1 MTKQEMIDKLTEIDG
16 YANEDV
22 RLTMI
27 DSVVTSLKKGI
38 YPTKVLS
45 RIETLISKHQ
55 KIKAKKQRI
64 KKGLQLVPLSLE
76 AELPFSASFFMREK
90 FKDS

>member
-1 MTKQEMIDKLTEIDG
+1 MTKEKLLEKLTEMDG

-38 YPTKVLS
+38 YPTKVLA
-45 RIETLISKHQ
+45 RVETLINKHQ
-55 KIKAKKQRI
+55 KIKARKQRI
-64 KKGLQLVPLSLE
+64 KKG
-76 AELPFSASFFMREK
+76 F
-90 FKDS
+90 

>member
-38 YPTKVLS
+38 
-45 RIETLISKHQ
+45 
-55 KIKAKKQRI
+55 
-64 KKGLQLVPLSLE
+64 
-76 AELPFSASFFMREK
+76 
-90 FKDS
+90 

>member
-1 MTKQEMIDKLTEIDG
+1 MTKQEMIDRLTEIDG

-38 YPTKVLS
+38 YPTKVLA
-45 RIETLISKHQ
+45 RVETLINKHQ
-55 KIKAKKQRI
+55 RIKAKKQRL
-64 KKGLQLVPLSLE
+64 KKGYL
-76 AELPFSASFFMREK
+76 
-90 FKDS
+90 

>member
-1 MTKQEMIDKLTEIDG
+1 MKKLSKQQVNMIDKLTEIDG

-27 DSVVTSLKKGI
+27 DSIVTSLKKGV

-45 RIETLISKHQ
+45 RVETLIKKHQ
-55 KIKAKKQRI
+55 IIKGKKQRI
-64 KKGLQLVPLSLE
+64 KKGY
-76 AELPFSASFFMREK
+76 
-90 FKDS
+90 

>member
-1 MTKQEMIDKLTEIDG
+1 MKKMSKHQVKMIDKLTEIDG

-27 DSVVTSLKKGI
+27 DSIVTSLKKGI

-45 RIETLISKHQ
+45 RVETLIGKHQ
-55 KIKAKKQRI
+55 IIKGKKQRI
-64 KKGLQLVPLSLE
+64 KKGY
-76 AELPFSASFFMREK
+76 
-90 FKDS
+90 

>member
-1 MTKQEMIDKLTEIDG
+1 MKKMSKQQEKMLDKLTEMDG

-38 YPTKVLS
+38 YPKQVLG
-45 RIETLISKHQ
+45 RIETLIGKHQ
-55 KIKAKKQRI
+55 KIKAKKLRI
-64 KKGLQLVPLSLE
+64 KKITNPSNT
-76 AELPFSASFFMREK
+76 ASYN
-90 FKDS
+90 

>member
-1 MTKQEMIDKLTEIDG
+1 MKKMSKQQEKMLDKLTEMDG

-45 RIETLISKHQ
+45 RVETLINKHQ
-55 KIKAKKQRI
+55 LIKAKKQRI
-64 KKGLQLVPLSLE
+64 KKG
-76 AELPFSASFFMREK
+76 F
-90 FKDS
+90 

>member
-1 MTKQEMIDKLTEIDG
+1 MTKEKLLEKLTDMEG

-38 YPTKVLS
+38 YPTKVLA
-45 RIETLISKHQ
+45 RVETLINKHQ
-55 KIKAKKQRI
+55 KIKARKQQI
-64 KKGLQLVPLSLE
+64 KKG
-76 AELPFSASFFMREK
+76 F
-90 FKDS
+90 

>member
-1 MTKQEMIDKLTEIDG
+1 MTKEKLLEKLTEMDG

-38 YPTKVLS
+38 YPTKVLA
-45 RIETLISKHQ
+45 RVETLINKHQ
-55 KIKAKKQRI
+55 KIKARKQKI
-64 KKGLQLVPLSLE
+64 KKG
-76 AELPFSASFFMREK
+76 F
-90 FKDS
+90 

>member
-1 MTKQEMIDKLTEIDG
+1 MKKMSKQQVSMIDKLTEIDG

-27 DSVVTSLKKGI
+27 DSIVTSLKKGI

-45 RIETLISKHQ
+45 RVETLIGKHQ
-55 KIKAKKQRI
+55 RIKAKKQRI
-64 KKGLQLVPLSLE
+64 KKG
-76 AELPFSASFFMREK
+76 F
-90 FKDS
+90 

>member
-1 MTKQEMIDKLTEIDG
+1 MTKQEMIDKLTDMDG

-27 DSVVTSLKKGI
+27 DSIVTSLKKGV

-45 RIETLISKHQ
+45 RVETLINKHQ

-64 KKGLQLVPLSLE
+64 KKGFLKRIKNNFLDLGIFPQT
-76 AELPFSASFFMREK
+76 AIA
-90 FKDS
+90 

>member
-1 MTKQEMIDKLTEIDG
+1 MTKQEMIDKLTDMDG

-27 DSVVTSLKKGI
+27 DSIVTSLKKGV

-45 RIETLISKHQ
+45 RVETLINKHQ
-55 KIKAKKQRI
+55 KIKARKQQI
-64 KKGLQLVPLSLE
+64 KKG
-76 AELPFSASFFMREK
+76 F
-90 FKDS
+90 

>member
-38 YPTKVLS
+38 Y
-45 RIETLISKHQ
+45 Q
-55 KIKAKKQRI
+55 IKNIQWNSQLELLYLTVPSIII
-64 KKGLQLVPLSLE
+64 KK
-76 AELPFSASFFMREK
+76 
-90 FKDS
+90 

>member
-38 YPTKVLS
+38 YPKQVLG
-45 RIETLISKHQ
+45 RIETLIGKHQ
-55 KIKAKKQRI
+55 K
-64 KKGLQLVPLSLE
+64 
-76 AELPFSASFFMREK
+76 
-90 FKDS
+90 KDLNSHAAWSQSGYIFV

>member
-1 MTKQEMIDKLTEIDG
+1 MAKMSKQTQSMIDRLTELDG

-27 DSVVTSLKKGI
+27 DSIVTSLKKGI

-45 RIETLISKHQ
+45 SVETLIRKHQ
-55 KIKAKKQRI
+55 IIKGKKQRI
-64 KKGLQLVPLSLE
+64 KKGFIS
-76 AELPFSASFFMREK
+76 
-90 FKDS
+90 

>member
-1 MTKQEMIDKLTEIDG
+1 MKKMSKQQEKMLDKLTEMDG

-22 RLTMI
+22 RLSMI

-45 RIETLISKHQ
+45 RVETLINKHHL
-55 KIKAKKQRI
+55 IKEKKQRI
-64 KKGLQLVPLSLE
+64 KKG
-76 AELPFSASFFMREK
+76 F
-90 FKDS
+90 

>member
-1 MTKQEMIDKLTEIDG
+1 MTKEKLLEKLTDMDG

-38 YPTKVLS
+38 Y
-45 RIETLISKHQ
+45 
-55 KIKAKKQRI
+55 
-64 KKGLQLVPLSLE
+64 QL
-76 AELPFSASFFMREK
+76 RY
-90 FKDS
+90 

>member
-1 MTKQEMIDKLTEIDG
+1 MKGVIMTKQEMIDKLTEIDG

-27 DSVVTSLKKGI
+27 DSIVTSLKKGV

-45 RIETLISKHQ
+45 RVETLINKHQ

-64 KKGLQLVPLSLE
+64 KKG
-76 AELPFSASFFMREK
+76 F
-90 FKDS
+90 

>member
-1 MTKQEMIDKLTEIDG
+1 MKKLSKQQERMLDKLTELDG

-27 DSVVTSLKKGI
+27 DSIVTSLKKGI

-45 RIETLISKHQ
+45 RVETLISKHNL
-55 KIKAKKQRI
+55 IVEKKKKI
-64 KKGLQLVPLSLE
+64 KKG
-76 AELPFSASFFMREK
+76 F
-90 FKDS
+90 

>member
-1 MTKQEMIDKLTEIDG
+1 MKKLSKQQINMIDKLTEMDG

-45 RIETLISKHQ
+45 RVETLINKHQ
-55 KIKAKKQRI
+55 AIKAKKQRI
-64 KKGLQLVPLSLE
+64 KKG
-76 AELPFSASFFMREK
+76 F
-90 FKDS
+90 